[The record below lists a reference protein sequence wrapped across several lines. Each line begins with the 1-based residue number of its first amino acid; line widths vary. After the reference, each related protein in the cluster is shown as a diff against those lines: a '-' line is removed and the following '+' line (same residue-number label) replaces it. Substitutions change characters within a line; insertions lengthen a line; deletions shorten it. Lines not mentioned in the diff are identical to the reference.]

1 MGWWRVACVQLS
13 RDSWH
18 RCYAGCYVPHV
29 IGRSPVRVAVRVALM
44 MAVAHIWSCG
54 PSRTQFAGLR
64 TGMDK
69 AQVVALLGEPSSRYE
84 AIEASASGPAREERW
99 QFGDNLSSLA
109 TSATFADQDAP
120 ANVWVVYFGPDGRV
134 SRWRPPEW
142 ER

>member
-1 MGWWRVACVQLS
+1 MRGAVRAACV
-13 RDSWH
+13 
-18 RCYAGCYVPHV
+18 A
-29 IGRSPVRVAVRVALM
+29 AAALI
-44 MAVAHIWSCG
+44 AACG

-64 TGMDK
+64 AGMDK
-69 AQVVALLGEPSSRYE
+69 SQVIALLGEPSSRYE
-84 AIEASASGPAREERW
+84 AMPASADGPAREERW

-120 ANVWVVYFGPDGRV
+120 ENVWVVYFDADGRV

>member
-1 MGWWRVACVQLS
+1 MWRVTL
-13 RDSWH
+13 
-18 RCYAGCYVPHV
+18 
-29 IGRSPVRVAVRVALM
+29 
-44 MAVAHIWSCG
+44 AVAIGAIAALHACG

-69 AQVVALLGEPSSRYE
+69 AQVVALLGEPSSRYP
-84 AIEASASGPAREERW
+84 AIAASQDGPAREERW

-120 ANVWVVYFGPDGRV
+120 ENVWVVYFGPDGTV
-134 SRWRPPEW
+134 SHWRPPEW